1 MSKNKNKR
9 HTCAISTGSLHLR
22 ESPHPNAQEGGND
35 KGDPAYA
42 HWNRMGPESDL
53 GVIDQSQNVTE
64 SKNGENDARDA

>member
-1 MSKNKNKR
+1 MRRLLS
-9 HTCAISTGSLHLR
+9 LR
-22 ESPHPNAQEGGND
+22 ESPHPNAQQGGND

-64 SKNGENDARDA
+64 SEDRENDACDA